1 MADGLI
7 IRRGGSGGGAKLNVI
22 NVFSANLLP
31 TQAQNAKE
39 DTIAVIASEMGN
51 LYVQGT
57 TPEAQEGDI
66 WITPEDTVFDVNLAK
81 TGSILISI
89 GCVYQYTEGAWEEKQ
104 AYIFRDGK
112 WQHVWN
118 KTFYESGKLTGKVTH
133 TEMLSPTTCQ
143 VTYGDSAI
151 QCVTKAGS
159 ASEVYAVFG
168 PVNLTDMTTLTANGT
183 YPKKQDGTTY
193 AILAVA
199 AVGDASFTDE
209 KAAGNS
215 LTGNSGEYIVKDT
228 VKANSAGKAF
238 ELRLDVTNLK
248 GEWYV
253 YVGTNTAGGK
263 WTNTRYVNFTAL
275 KGA

>member
-7 IRRGGSGGGAKLNVI
+7 IRRGGSGGAKLNVI
-22 NVFSANLLP
+22 TAPVLQALP
-31 TQAQNAKE
+31 VSAKE
-39 DTIAVIASEMGN
+39 DTIAVITSGSGI
-51 LYVQGT
+51 LYVQEAP
-57 TPEAQEGDI
+57 PEAQEGDI
-66 WITPEDTVFDVNLAK
+66 WITPEDTVFDINLAK
-81 TGSILISI
+81 TGSILI
-89 GCVYQYTEGAWEEKQ
+89 GLGNVYQYTEGAWAEVQ

-118 KTFYESGKLTGKVTH
+118 KTFYESGKLTGKVAH
-133 TEMLSPTTCQ
+133 TELLSPITCK

-168 PVNLTDMTTLTANGT
+168 PVNLTNMTTLTANGT

-199 AVGDASFTDE
+199 ADSNASFTDE
-209 KAAGNS
+209 MASGNTQ
-215 LTGNSGEYIVKDT
+215 TGNSGEYIVKDT

-238 ELRLDVTNLK
+238 ELQLDVTNLK